1 MRVVLEFLDNIR
13 SDIEMLPIS
22 ITSHFG
28 SASTVDRVVTRLR
41 YHFASSAE
49 AKDAIVWSHYERWKS
64 AMERSVIDH
73 AYPEGT
79 SEQLEGIRRFLDKT
93 AKEEIVDYAN
103 RPKDLLFTPKIN

>member
-22 ITSHFG
+22 IASDFRP
-28 SASTVDRVVTRLR
+28 ASTVDRVVTRLR

-49 AKDAIVWSHYERWKS
+49 AKDTIVLSFYDRWK
-64 AMERSVIDH
+64 AVTERVAEDH
-73 AYPEGT
+73 IYPEGT
-79 SEQLEGIRRFLDKT
+79 PEQLEKIKQGLEMRMQGLIT
-93 AKEEIVDYAN
+93 DYAN